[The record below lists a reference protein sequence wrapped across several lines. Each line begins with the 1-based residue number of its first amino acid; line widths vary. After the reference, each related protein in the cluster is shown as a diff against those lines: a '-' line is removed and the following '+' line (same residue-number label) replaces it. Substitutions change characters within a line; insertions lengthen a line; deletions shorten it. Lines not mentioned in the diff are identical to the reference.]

1 MRRTWRTNSK
11 AQAAE
16 SADLEAVKI
25 VLELIRA
32 QSTIRFAA
40 LPFFLAALAV
50 LTKTLYEP
58 DLIDRRLI
66 ALAALGLTLVA
77 VVIEIVLSRNLL
89 AWWTAVGPLL
99 KQRESWQAIQAHRN
113 PTALSWARWAL
124 LSPYIVSLVFWLRQT
139 LCLLLPPP
147 AGISQERHFAALGF
161 IACIAGLATCLVAAR
176 AWRSARES
184 AAA

>member
-1 MRRTWRTNSK
+1 MRRSWRSK
-11 AQAAE
+11 SSEFAAQT
-16 SADLEAVKI
+16 ADFEAVKA

-66 ALAALGLTLVA
+66 ALAALGLTIVA

-89 AWWTAVGPLL
+89 AWWTAISPVLN
-99 KQRESWQAIQAHRN
+99 QRQAWKAVHAHRN
-113 PTALSWARWAL
+113 PASLSWARWAL
-124 LSPYIVSLVFWLRQT
+124 LSPYIASLVFWLQRS
-139 LCLLLPPP
+139 LCLLFPPP
-147 AGISQERHFAALGF
+147 VGISDDRHFVALSL
-161 IACIAGLATCLVAAR
+161 IAGVVGLATCFAAAQ

-184 AAA
+184 VDA